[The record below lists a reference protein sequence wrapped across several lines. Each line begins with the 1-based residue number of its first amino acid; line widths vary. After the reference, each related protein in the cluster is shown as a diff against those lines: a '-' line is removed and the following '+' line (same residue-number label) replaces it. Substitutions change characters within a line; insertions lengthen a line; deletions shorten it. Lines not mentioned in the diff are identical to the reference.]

1 MVRIS
6 NTLLPTNSA
15 GVPQTELTNTS
26 IAITTAGTLT
36 VSDPVAQSSLSSIVS
51 NTASLSG
58 TLQVSDSAAQST
70 LTTIATNTGALSST
84 LAVNDSSANT
94 TLSSIDTALAGT
106 LQVSSSSTISG
117 SNGNL
122 FNASS
127 VSNGSQSS
135 VVVLST
141 FTKNTVYVSATTG
154 NEVRVLVRGAN
165 SGSYIYHSSLYPY
178 DPAGGSSTSAV
189 LKLNDEAI
197 YDIKLEATG
206 TDTITASV
214 FSRA

>member
-15 GVPQTELTNTS
+15 GVPQTELTNPS

-84 LAVNDSSANT
+84 LSVNDSGANT
-94 TLSSIDTALAGT
+94 KLTSIDTALAGT
-106 LQVSSSSTISG
+106 LQVSSSTTING

-127 VSNGSQSS
+127 VTSGTQSS
-135 VVVLST
+135 VVVLSS
-141 FTKNTVYVSATTG
+141 FTKSTIYVSQTTG

-178 DPAGGSSTSAV
+178 DPAGGSNPTAV
-189 LKLNDEAI
+189 LRLEDVI

-206 TDTITASV
+206 TDTITASI